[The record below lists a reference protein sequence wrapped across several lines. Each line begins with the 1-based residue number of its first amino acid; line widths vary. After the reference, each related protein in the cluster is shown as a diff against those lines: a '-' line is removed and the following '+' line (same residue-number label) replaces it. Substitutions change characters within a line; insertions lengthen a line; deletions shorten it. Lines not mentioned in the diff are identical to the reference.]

1 MTFNLIE
8 QPWIPVR
15 TVSGLRKSIAPW
27 EITDR
32 YAQDPIVALEAPRAD
47 FRGALIQFLIGLVQT
62 AAAPRDH
69 GEWLSGWHNPPR
81 PEDLRSAFSSIAHA
95 FDLDGGG
102 PRFMQDLEL
111 SKGQGKGVEA
121 LLIEFPGEKTVR
133 DNTDHFIKAGSVAGL
148 CRECCATALFTLQTN
163 APSGGVGHR
172 TSLRGGGPLTT
183 LVIGNQDQLWQTV
196 WLNTLTL
203 PTFLNCTGPSPQNMK
218 DEDQFPWLAPTR
230 TSEPDRGGTTRPE
243 DVHPSQVF
251 WGMPRRIRLDFSTAR
266 SGSCDLCRAVTD
278 NLVQRYFTKNYGV
291 NYEGS
296 WRHPLTPHFS
306 DKNGARLPRHAQP
319 GGVSYRHWLGLVQ
332 EDAENIAEPAYVV
345 HEFRTLRQ
353 LGGLNSRLWAFGY
366 DMDNMKARCWYESII
381 PLPGIIKEVRENYDY
396 EIARFIRAAE
406 QVARNLRSSVKKG
419 WFERPSDVQGDFG
432 FLDEKFW
439 HATQSDFYAI
449 CVDLKNALES
459 TGGASLL
466 RLRWHQFLCR
476 TALCIFEEL
485 VAGGPIQYANP
496 KRVAL
501 ARNDLDKWNRGKKI
515 TGILDLPR

>member
-8 QPWIPVR
+8 QPWIPVI

-32 YAQDPIVALEAPRAD
+32 YAQDPIVALDAPRAD
-47 FRGALIQFLIGLVQT
+47 FRGAQIQFLIGIVQT
-62 AAAPRDH
+62 AAAPRDQ
-69 GEWLSGWHNPPR
+69 GEWLSSWHNPPR
-81 PEDLRSAFSSIAHA
+81 PEDLRRSFSPLAHA

-111 SKGQGKGVEA
+111 IKGEEKEVGA
-121 LLIEFPGEKTVR
+121 LLIESPGEKTVR

-148 CRECCATALFTLQTN
+148 CRECCASALFTLQTN

-183 LVIGNQDQLWQTV
+183 LVIGNQDRLWQTV

-203 PTFLNCTGPSPQNMK
+203 PVFLNCTGANPQNAK

-230 TSEPDRGGTTRPE
+230 TSEPDRGYATTPE

-266 SGSCDLCRAVTD
+266 SGPCDLCRAVTD

-306 DKNGARLPRHAQP
+306 DSSGARLPRHAQP
-319 GGVSYRHWLGLVQ
+319 GGVSYRHWLG
-332 EDAENIAEPAYVV
+332 
-345 HEFRTLRQ
+345 
-353 LGGLNSRLWAFGY
+353 
-366 DMDNMKARCWYESII
+366 
-381 PLPGIIKEVRENYDY
+381 
-396 EIARFIRAAE
+396 
-406 QVARNLRSSVKKG
+406 
-419 WFERPSDVQGDFG
+419 
-432 FLDEKFW
+432 
-439 HATQSDFYAI
+439 
-449 CVDLKNALES
+449 
-459 TGGASLL
+459 
-466 RLRWHQFLCR
+466 
-476 TALCIFEEL
+476 
-485 VAGGPIQYANP
+485 
-496 KRVAL
+496 
-501 ARNDLDKWNRGKKI
+501 
-515 TGILDLPR
+515 